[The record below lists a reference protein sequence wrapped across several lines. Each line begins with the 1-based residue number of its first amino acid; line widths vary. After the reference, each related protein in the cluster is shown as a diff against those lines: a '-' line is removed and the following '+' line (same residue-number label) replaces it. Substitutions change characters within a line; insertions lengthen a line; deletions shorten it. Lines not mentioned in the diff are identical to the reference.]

1 MNKGVE
7 ILLERM
13 NSNPDEFEGNSLVAS
28 KWRDITEKVY
38 QRVAVIHGEAGT
50 DDYWKHQLDFLSD
63 EEVLA
68 IHNKLVSIRADEF
81 TRDVMGRLLADADD
95 GNYHSSITPK
105 STRAE
110 IMKNVLEPQLNKI
123 FKDEYE
129 KYTQQNHLK
138 VHEALAKN
146 LVKK

>member
-13 NSNPDEFEGNSLVAS
+13 NSNPDEFASDTLLAS

-38 QRVAVIHGEAGT
+38 QRVSAIQGNPNAGE
-50 DDYWKHQLDFLSD
+50 YWKHQLDFLSD

-81 TRDVMGRLLADADD
+81 TRNVMGRILADADD
-95 GNYHSSITPK
+95 GNYHDFAQSRGETPK
-105 STRAE
+105 KVSVSKE
-110 IMKNVLEPQLNKI
+110 DLKLIHDYVLRHKVGV
-123 FKDEYE
+123 E
-129 KYTQQNHLK
+129 K
-138 VHEALAKN
+138 
-146 LVKK
+146 